1 MKRYSIVFIALCL
14 LAMAG
19 FAQQAKY
26 VFFFIGDGMGVNH
39 VNTTEVFQGEMEG
52 RRNPS
57 LLLMSTFP
65 YTTVATTYSLSNRV
79 TDSSASG
86 TALATGHKTN
96 NGVLGMLPDKKTA
109 VSSIGVWAKR
119 QGARVGVSTSV
130 SIDHATPGAFYAHQP
145 SRKNYYEIGKQLASS
160 GFDFFAG
167 SDFLQPTGKRGD
179 QPSLYSIVEEAGYTI
194 YRGYDAYAKGN
205 KQEKVLLLQPEG
217 KPAKSIPYAI
227 DRQADDLSL
236 QQIVKA
242 GIDFFSRDL
251 SKGFF
256 FMVEGGQI
264 DWANHSHDAGTMVQ
278 EVIDLDKAVN
288 EAYQFYLQHPDET
301 LIVITADHETGG
313 LGMGRDNIYELN
325 TRVLAQQK
333 MSERVFSSYLNNLRK
348 DTKNKVTW
356 EMVQKALKENFGF
369 WDEIRLTAKQ
379 EERLKRVYTESFSEK
394 EVALKESEYQKDE
407 PLSATAIAILS
418 EQALLGWT
426 SGGHTAEWVP
436 VFAIGAGAN
445 LFCKRTDNAEIP
457 RLIAKAAGYIP
468 E

>member
-1 MKRYSIVFIALCL
+1 MKRYSFVFIMMCL
-14 LAMAG
+14 LAVAG

-26 VFFFIGDGMGVNH
+26 VFYFIGDGMGVNH
-39 VNTTEVFQGEMEG
+39 VNATEVFQGEMEG

-65 YTTVATTYSLSNRV
+65 YTTIATTYSLSNRV
-79 TDSSASG
+79 TDSAASG
-86 TALATGHKTN
+86 TALATGHKTK
-96 NGVLGMLPDKKTA
+96 NGILGMLPDKVTA
-109 VSSIGVWAKR
+109 VSSIGVWAKK

-130 SIDHATPGAFYAHQP
+130 SIDHATPGAFYAHQAN
-145 SRKNYYEIGKQLASS
+145 RNNYYEVGKQLAAS

-167 SDFLQPTGKRGD
+167 SDFLQPTGKKND
-179 QPSLYSIVEEAGYTI
+179 KPSLYNIVEEAGYTI
-194 YRGYDAYAKGN
+194 YRGYDAYTKGGQ
-205 KQEKVLLLQPEG
+205 KEKVLLLQPEG
-217 KPAKSIPYAI
+217 KPAKSLPYAV
-227 DRQADDLSL
+227 DRQADDMSL

-256 FMVEGGQI
+256 FMIEGGQI

-278 EVIDLDKAVN
+278 EVKDLDQAVK

-301 LIVITADHETGG
+301 LIVVTADHETGG
-313 LGMGRDNIYELN
+313 LGLGINNIYDLN
-325 TRVLAQQK
+325 TKVLAEQK
-333 MSERVFSSYLNNLRK
+333 MSERVFTTYLNTLRK
-348 DTKNKVTW
+348 ETKNMVTW
-356 EMVQKALKENFGF
+356 EMVEKALKENFGF
-369 WDEIRLTAKQ
+369 WSQIKLTSKQ
-379 EERLKRVYTESFSEK
+379 EEGLKQVYKESFSDK
-394 EVALKESEYQKDE
+394 AVALKESEYQKDE
-407 PLSATAIAILS
+407 PLSAAAIKIMS

-426 SGGHTAEWVP
+426 SGGHTAGWVP